1 MTRRALISFGVVAA
15 SIGGLVYAGAF
26 NVAESRV
33 SPGSPAPDFR
43 AVTLDAQPVAKGI
56 ADYRG
61 QVVLLNLWATWCG
74 PCEWEMP
81 SIQALHDDFS
91 PAGLKVVAV
100 AVDDPGFEQR
110 VRDFVARKGLTFEIL
125 SEGSGKIEADYE
137 ARGIPATY
145 LIGRDGLIRKR
156 VAGASDWNSPANRAL
171 VAQLLG
177 VDTGGLES
185 SGQRS
190 EITGNYAPARAH
202 SPFPIPDSRW

>member
-1 MTRRALISFGVVAA
+1 MISRRLLIGLGALVA
-15 SIGGLVYAGAF
+15 SIGVLKYSGAF
-26 NVAESRV
+26 DTTSSSV

-43 AVTLDAQPVAKGI
+43 AVTLDAHPVPKRI

-61 QVVLLNLWATWCG
+61 EVVLLNLWATWCG

-81 SIQALHDDFS
+81 AIEALHRDFAPS
-91 PAGLKVVAV
+91 GLKVVAV

-110 VRDFVARKGLTFEIL
+110 VRDFVARKGLTFEVL
-125 SEGSGKIEADYE
+125 SEGSGKIESDYE

-145 LIGRDGLIRKR
+145 LIGRDGVIRKR

-177 VDTGGLES
+177 VPV
-185 SGQRS
+185 
-190 EITGNYAPARAH
+190 PAAANT
-202 SPFPIPDSRW
+202 P

>member
-1 MTRRALISFGVVAA
+1 MINRRVLIGLGALVA
-15 SIGGLVYAGAF
+15 SIGVLAYSGAF
-26 NVAESRV
+26 DTASSSV

-43 AVTLDAQPVAKGI
+43 AVTLDAHPVARGI

-81 SIQALHDDFS
+81 SIEALHRDFAAS
-91 PAGLKVVAV
+91 GLKVVAV

-110 VRDFVARKGLTFEIL
+110 VREFVTRKGLTFEIL
-125 SEGSGKIEADYE
+125 SEGSGKIESDYE

-145 LIGRDGLIRKR
+145 LIGRDGVIRKR

-177 VDTGGLES
+177 VPVPPVANT
-185 SGQRS
+185 
-190 EITGNYAPARAH
+190 P
-202 SPFPIPDSRW
+202 

>member
-1 MTRRALISFGVVAA
+1 MIARRVLLSLALVGM
-15 SIGGLVYAGAF
+15 SIAGLSYAGAF
-26 NVAESRV
+26 ETKVSAV

-43 AVTLDAQPVAKGI
+43 AATLDAQPVAKTI

-81 SIQALHDDFS
+81 AIEALHRDFS
-91 PAGLKVVAV
+91 PHGLKVVAV

-156 VAGASDWNSPANRAL
+156 VAGASDWNSAANRAL

-177 VDTGGLES
+177 V
-185 SGQRS
+185 
-190 EITGNYAPARAH
+190 AAK
-202 SPFPIPDSRW
+202 

>member
-1 MTRRALISFGVVAA
+1 MKARQVLVGLVVVVA
-15 SIGGLVYAGAF
+15 SITGLAWAGAF
-26 NVAESRV
+26 DTTRSRV
-33 SPGSPAPDFR
+33 SPGAPAPDFR
-43 AVTLDAQPVAKGI
+43 AVTLDSQPVARSI

-81 SIQALHDDFS
+81 AIEALHRDFG
-91 PAGLKVVAV
+91 PAGLKVIAV

-125 SEGSGKIEADYE
+125 SEGSGKIEQDYE

-156 VAGASDWNSPANRAL
+156 VAGATDWNSAANRAL
-171 VAQLLG
+171 VSQLLQSQKP
-177 VDTGGLES
+177 EAR
-185 SGQRS
+185 GQK
-190 EITGNYAPARAH
+190 
-202 SPFPIPDSRW
+202 

>member
-1 MTRRALISFGVVAA
+1 MRRVLVAVGLVVAT
-15 SIGGLVYAGAF
+15 ITGLAYAGAF
-26 NVAESRV
+26 DTATSRV
-33 SPGSPAPDFR
+33 SPGSAAPDFR
-43 AVTLDAQPVAKGI
+43 AVTLDAHPVAKGI

-81 SIQALHDDFS
+81 GIEALYRDFGPS
-91 PAGLKVVAV
+91 GLKVVAV

-110 VRDFVARKGLTFEIL
+110 VRDFVTRKGLTFEIL

-156 VAGASDWNSPANRAL
+156 VAGASDWNSAANRAL
-171 VAQLLG
+171 VAQLLQSQRQ
-177 VDTGGLES
+177 EAR
-185 SGQRS
+185 GQK
-190 EITGNYAPARAH
+190 
-202 SPFPIPDSRW
+202 

>member
-1 MTRRALISFGVVAA
+1 MSRRGILVIIVAA
-15 SIGGLVYAGAF
+15 VSTAVLALSGAF
-26 NVAESRV
+26 DTVESRV
-33 SPGSPAPDFR
+33 APGAPAPDFH
-43 AVTLDAQPVAKGI
+43 AVTLDAHPVVKGI

-61 QVVLLNLWATWCG
+61 SVVLLNLWATWCG

-81 SIQALHDDFS
+81 SIQALHNDFAE
-91 PAGLKVVAV
+91 AGLKVVAV

-145 LIGRDGLIRKR
+145 LIGRDGIIRKR
-156 VAGASDWNSPANRAL
+156 VAGASDWNTAANRAL

-177 VDTGGLES
+177 VTETT
-185 SGQRS
+185 R
-190 EITGNYAPARAH
+190 P
-202 SPFPIPDSRW
+202 

>member
-1 MTRRALISFGVVAA
+1 MRRLTIIVAA
-15 SIGGLVYAGAF
+15 VILAVTGLAWAGAF
-26 NVAESRV
+26 ELSVSRV

-43 AVTLDAQPVAKGI
+43 AVTLDAVPVARTV

-81 SIQALHDDFS
+81 SLQALHNDFAKS
-91 PAGLKVVAV
+91 GLKVLAV

-110 VRDFVARKGLTFEIL
+110 VREFVARKGLTFEIL
-125 SEGSGKIEADYE
+125 SEGSGRIEADYE

-156 VAGASDWNSPANRAL
+156 VAGATDWNSEANRA
-171 VAQLLG
+171 VIAQLLG
-177 VDTGGLES
+177 VGPKPEGR
-185 SGQRS
+185 GQK
-190 EITGNYAPARAH
+190 
-202 SPFPIPDSRW
+202 

>member
-1 MTRRALISFGVVAA
+1 MISRRALIGLGALVA
-15 SIGGLVYAGAF
+15 SIGVLEYSGAF
-26 NVAESRV
+26 ETVSSSV

-43 AVTLDAQPVAKGI
+43 AVTLDAHPVPKGI

-81 SIQALHDDFS
+81 AIEALHRDFAPS
-91 PAGLKVVAV
+91 GLKVVAV

-110 VRDFVARKGLTFEIL
+110 VRDFVARQKLTFEIL
-125 SEGSGKIEADYE
+125 SEGSGKIESDYE

-145 LIGRDGLIRKR
+145 LIGRDGVIRKR
-156 VAGASDWNSPANRAL
+156 VAGASDWNSSANRAL

-177 VDTGGLES
+177 VPVPP
-185 SGQRS
+185 
-190 EITGNYAPARAH
+190 APNA
-202 SPFPIPDSRW
+202 P

>member
-1 MTRRALISFGVVAA
+1 MNRRTIFVSVVIAA
-15 SIGGLVYAGAF
+15 SAAALAFSGAF
-26 NVAESRV
+26 DVVESRV
-33 SPGSPAPDFR
+33 APGSSAPDFR
-43 AVTLDAQPVAKGI
+43 AVTLDAHPIAKGV

-81 SIQALHDDFS
+81 SIQALHNEFAN
-91 PAGLKVVAV
+91 AGLKVVAV

-125 SEGSGKIEADYE
+125 SEGSGKIESDYE

-145 LIGRDGLIRKR
+145 LIGRDGVIRKR

-177 VDTGGLES
+177 VTPGP
-185 SGQRS
+185 R
-190 EITGNYAPARAH
+190 P
-202 SPFPIPDSRW
+202 

>member
-1 MTRRALISFGVVAA
+1 VNRGVIVTAVVVAGA
-15 SIGGLVYAGAF
+15 AAALTYSGAF
-26 NVAESRV
+26 ELAESRV
-33 SPGSPAPDFR
+33 APGAPAPDFR
-43 AVTLDAQPVAKGI
+43 AVTLDAQPVARGI

-74 PCEWEMP
+74 PCELEMP
-81 SIQALHDDFS
+81 SIQALHNDF
-91 PAGLKVVAV
+91 AAGGLKVVAI

-110 VRDFVARKGLTFEIL
+110 IRDFVARKGLTFEIL
-125 SEGSGKIEADYE
+125 HEGSGKVESDYE

-177 VDTGGLES
+177 VPVPGSRS
-185 SGQRS
+185 SV
-190 EITGNYAPARAH
+190 AR
-202 SPFPIPDSRW
+202 

>member
-1 MTRRALISFGVVAA
+1 MTARQVLIGFGIVVI
-15 SIGGLVYAGAF
+15 SITGLAYGGAF
-26 NVAESRV
+26 DVTASAV
-33 SPGSPAPDFR
+33 SPGSAAPDFR
-43 AVTLDAQPVAKGI
+43 AVTLDAHPVARGI

-81 SIQALHDDFS
+81 SIQELHNDFAAS
-91 PAGLKVVAV
+91 GLKVIAV

-110 VRDFVARKGLTFEIL
+110 VREFVARKGLTFEIL
-125 SEGSGKIEADYE
+125 SEGSGRIEADYE

-156 VAGASDWNSPANRAL
+156 VAGASDWNSAANRAL

-177 VDTGGLES
+177 VPS
-185 SGQRS
+185 PS
-190 EITGNYAPARAH
+190 APNAR
-202 SPFPIPDSRW
+202 

>member
-1 MTRRALISFGVVAA
+1 MNRRTVFIAAVAA
-15 SIGGLVYAGAF
+15 ASAAVLALSGAF
-26 NVAESRV
+26 DVVESKVA
-33 SPGSPAPDFR
+33 PGAPAPEFR
-43 AVTLDAQPVAKGI
+43 AVTLDAHPVARGI
-56 ADYRG
+56 ADFRG

-81 SIQALHDDFS
+81 SIQALHNDFAG
-91 PAGLKVVAV
+91 AGLKVVAV

-145 LIGRDGLIRKR
+145 LIGRDGVIRKR

-177 VDTGGLES
+177 VDLPGPRP
-185 SGQRS
+185 Q
-190 EITGNYAPARAH
+190 APG
-202 SPFPIPDSRW
+202 SK

>member
-1 MTRRALISFGVVAA
+1 MKARQVLVGLAVVVA
-15 SIGGLVYAGAF
+15 SITGLAWAGAF
-26 NVAESRV
+26 DTTTSRV
-33 SPGSPAPDFR
+33 SPGAPAPDFR
-43 AVTLDAQPVAKGI
+43 AVTLDAQPVARSI

-81 SIQALHDDFS
+81 AIEALHHDFG

-110 VRDFVARKGLTFEIL
+110 VRDFVTRKGLTFEIL
-125 SEGSGKIEADYE
+125 SEGSGKIEQDYE

-156 VAGASDWNSPANRAL
+156 VAGATDWNSAANRAL
-171 VAQLLG
+171 VAQLLQSQKP
-177 VDTGGLES
+177 EAR
-185 SGQRS
+185 GQK
-190 EITGNYAPARAH
+190 
-202 SPFPIPDSRW
+202 